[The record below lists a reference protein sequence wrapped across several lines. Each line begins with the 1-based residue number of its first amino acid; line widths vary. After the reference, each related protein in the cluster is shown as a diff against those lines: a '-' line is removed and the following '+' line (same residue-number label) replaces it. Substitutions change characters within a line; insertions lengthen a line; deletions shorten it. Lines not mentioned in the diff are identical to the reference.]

1 MHNKYEVLGVVG
13 EGAYGIV
20 YKCKN
25 KETNDFVAIKK
36 FKETNDEIVR
46 KTMRRELKML
56 QMLKHENVVDFQEVF
71 KNKGNLFLVFE
82 YVERNLL
89 ELIEEKPD
97 GLRPS
102 LIKNLIFQ
110 LCKAIRYLHDQ
121 NVIHRDI
128 KPENLLINN
137 NMQLKLCDFG
147 FARKISM
154 KSNENLTDYVA
165 TRWYRSPELL
175 ITNGYYGPEV
185 DYWAIGCIM
194 GELADGNPLFPG
206 ENETDQLH
214 CIQKVLGNL
223 PEDQIELFYKN
234 PLYSGN
240 KLLDIQKPESLERR
254 YMGKLP
260 KNAISFM
267 KGLLELNP
275 KKRLGGEKVFA
286 HPYLACFA
294 EDYKKSTM
302 QNNNNINNNNNNNVS
317 INSKDN
323 SLSSQRVKKD
333 SLKDVIPPASR
344 DSAVKQQQQQQQQQP
359 APYTFNST
367 NQFTSSIV
375 NLNNN
380 NNNNVSVVDNNNS
393 TIKASSMN
401 NHVKEIPIIKKTI
414 NTTNIN
420 IINFNTYNNPNSNSH
435 NASMIQQQINPNNNS
450 NITHIDAANSE
461 NSARDVSPPKDI
473 VVHNY
478 NYNQSQPNIKPI
490 PLPNNQPKKKKDKSM
505 AMTMTNHF
513 PSLYKQTF
521 AKNPVLPSFTS
532 RKSYEINKKENNTHN
547 HSTTSD
553 LPSTTSFNF
562 NFNHNGNNNII
573 NVNNNN
579 FISEHY
585 NLLQYAG
592 YKTFYN
598 KNNKHDIYG
607 GYGINSNYNY
617 INNNNNTNKGIKH
630 KKNSHNKNTVIKE
643 EEEYHFK
650 PKKSRSLNQKQKVN
664 KNNSMNNNYYEIG
677 GSPQR
682 EMSNNGKYSNY
693 YYNKSNSP
701 YRNNNNNNT
710 KAYYSGVNVNV
721 NVYKDKTGQS
731 GNNSGCYLPILNKNH
746 NVYYSKFKKFNQ
758 MINNKQM

>member
-223 PEDQIELFYKN
+223 PQEQIDIFYRN
-234 PLYSGN
+234 PLYSGK
-240 KLLDIQKPESLERR
+240 KLLDVEKPETLERR

-260 KNAISFM
+260 KIAISFM
-267 KGLLELNP
+267 RGLLELDP
-275 KKRLGGEKVFA
+275 KRRLNGKTVFS
-286 HPYLACFA
+286 HPYFQGMDPGFNNRNINIITPNKGQITLSV
-294 EDYKKSTM
+294 EDKSTERSSVIVNPNTSI
-302 QNNNNINNNNNNNVS
+302 QFNNNNNNN
-317 INSKDN
+317 NSN
-323 SLSSQRVKKD
+323 SNR
-333 SLKDVIPPASR
+333 
-344 DSAVKQQQQQQQQQP
+344 
-359 APYTFNST
+359 
-367 NQFTSSIV
+367 
-375 NLNNN
+375 
-380 NNNNVSVVDNNNS
+380 DNNKDKGTYPPVQVTYTPSKNVDQ
-393 TIKASSMN
+393 T
-401 NHVKEIPIIKKTI
+401 TY

-420 IINFNTYNNPNSNSH
+420 IIN
-435 NASMIQQQINPNNNS
+435 
-450 NITHIDAANSE
+450 
-461 NSARDVSPPKDI
+461 
-473 VVHNY
+473 Y
-478 NYNQSQPNIKPI
+478 NYN
-490 PLPNNQPKKKKDKSM
+490 NN
-505 AMTMTNHF
+505 
-513 PSLYKQTF
+513 
-521 AKNPVLPSFTS
+521 
-532 RKSYEINKKENNTHN
+532 
-547 HSTTSD
+547 
-553 LPSTTSFNF
+553 
-562 NFNHNGNNNII
+562 
-573 NVNNNN
+573 
-579 FISEHY
+579 
-585 NLLQYAG
+585 
-592 YKTFYN
+592 
-598 KNNKHDIYG
+598 
-607 GYGINSNYNY
+607 
-617 INNNNNTNKGIKH
+617 NNNNNTNNNANNINAVSQNQIKPMF
-630 KKNSHNKNTVIKE
+630 KKIILTNTSTTGV
-643 EEEYHFK
+643 
-650 PKKSRSLNQKQKVN
+650 
-664 KNNSMNNNYYEIG
+664 NNN
-677 GSPQR
+677 
-682 EMSNNGKYSNY
+682 NNTH
-693 YYNKSNSP
+693 NKSNNNP
-701 YRNNNNNNT
+701 PPNIHLINNNNNNT
-710 KAYYSGVNVNV
+710 NSNSVMLGAIPKVGLMTLS
-721 NVYKDKTGQS
+721 
-731 GNNSGCYLPILNKNH
+731 NNFPKYLNNKNPMFKYMKTPIKGTPIKKEISPSSTSF
-746 NVYYSKFKKFNQ
+746 NFTNKPKYNSPQIISLIPSKAPYATEGNRTFYQDTKNIYSQNQ
-758 MINNKQM
+758 LRNTNYNSNIIYEDAEFTTSQSIQKNNNKYMNTGMHKVHIGFSNPQKSIKKKQMGHNAIMSYYNGNINKKGYFGGKYNFQLPSLGKVYRGQYHLQNSNNNGNSNNNNLVKTYYYPK